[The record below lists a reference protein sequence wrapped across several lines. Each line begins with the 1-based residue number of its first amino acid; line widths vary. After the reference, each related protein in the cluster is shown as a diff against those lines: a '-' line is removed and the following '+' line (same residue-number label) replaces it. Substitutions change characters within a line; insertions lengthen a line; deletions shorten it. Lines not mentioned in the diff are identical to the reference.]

1 MNVSEQ
7 GARESG
13 ARHLVIPRVVIFL
26 TSINPATGERE
37 VLLLKGAPTKRLW
50 ANKYNGLGGHVEPT
64 EDVYTAAVREVWE
77 EAGIEVKALTLR
89 GIVTID
95 TGFDEFGR
103 RPGVLMFVFV
113 GETSERIFW
122 PSREGTLSWVAIDA
136 LAAYPLVDDLF
147 ELLPRALKGPFFF
160 SHYSPLPDGTLR
172 YTFLSSGA
180 DPSA

>member
-50 ANKYNGLGGHVEPT
+50 ENKYNGLGGHVEPT

-136 LAAYPLVDDLF
+136 LTAYPLVDDLF